1 MGDLTQAMAH
11 IVGLA
16 EEYFDYPL
24 HIAVESA
31 DGQGMTYVIAAKGET
46 PKLSNDTL
54 DRGSS
59 FLQFPLTFAVW
70 EQDAVTGKPK
80 RQAIYVEIAKKKGDS
95 TG

>member
-1 MGDLTQAMAH
+1 MDDLTQAMAH
-11 IVGLA
+11 ILGLA

-31 DGQGMTYVIAAKGET
+31 DGRGMTFMVAAKGET
-46 PKLSNDTL
+46 PKLSNESQARD
-54 DRGSS
+54 SS

-80 RQAIYVEIAKKKGDS
+80 QQAIYVEIAKKKGDS